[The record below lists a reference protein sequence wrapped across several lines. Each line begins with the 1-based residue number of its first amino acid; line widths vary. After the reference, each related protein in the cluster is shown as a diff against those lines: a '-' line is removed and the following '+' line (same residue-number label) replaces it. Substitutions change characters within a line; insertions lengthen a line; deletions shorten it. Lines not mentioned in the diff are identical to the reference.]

1 MSRVFFVSVN
11 LCREPF
17 PVYPLGM
24 GVVAQALE
32 ASGHEVCQFDLLQRG
47 GAKAELCAELRAYA
61 PDVVCLSLRNL
72 DDAEARNS
80 VERSSTAA
88 ARQVVGIVRECSA
101 APIVLGGPAFSLL
114 PESWMAALG
123 ADFGVVGEGEEAIC
137 ELVATLERGGQPAR
151 LWRQAGVGLGAQAML
166 GASLRPELCAF
177 YLAESGM
184 LGVQS
189 KRGCP
194 FRCAYCAYPALE
206 GRIFRHRPVAAVIED
221 IRALRGQG
229 ASRIFITDSVFNDP
243 AGRYLQLAEAMLSAG
258 LGVEWT
264 AFFRPAAI
272 ADSEM
277 ALLKRSGLCAVELGT
292 DGATD
297 ITLAAQRKDFE
308 FAAAV
313 DWTQACIR
321 HDIPCV
327 HYLIFGGPG
336 ETPDTL
342 TAGLR
347 NLERL
352 SGSAI
357 LASTGVQILPGTRVH
372 ELALA
377 EGQITAS
384 TPLETAPLY
393 FSPHLDRVAMEQQIT
408 TAFRAHREWLY
419 PPDAAREAM
428 AVMYRFGYRG
438 TLWETLL
445 ATGGRYRR
453 AAVRGS
459 AR

>member
-1 MSRVFFVSVN
+1 MSRVFIISVN

-24 GVVAQALE
+24 AVVARALE

-47 GAKAELCAELRAYA
+47 GTTAALPAELSAYA

-72 DDAEARNS
+72 DDAATQTLEQGSAG
-80 VERSSTAA
+80 AA
-88 ARQVVGIVRECSA
+88 AQQVVAVVRACTT

-114 PESWMAALG
+114 PELWLTKLG
-123 ADFGVVGEGEEAIC
+123 ADVGVVGEGEEAIC
-137 ELVATLERGGQPAR
+137 AVVAALQRGERPAR
-151 LWRQAGVGLGAQAML
+151 IWRRAGAGLPSTAML

-184 LGVQS
+184 LGVQT

-194 FRCAYCAYPALE
+194 FRCAYCSYPNLE
-206 GRIFRHRPVAAVIED
+206 GHTFRHRPLPEVIED
-221 IRALRGQG
+221 IRSLCRRG
-229 ASRIFITDSVFNDP
+229 AKRIFITDSVFNDP
-243 AGRYLQLAEAMLSAG
+243 AGHYLQIAEALCAAK

-264 AFFRPAAI
+264 AFFRPTAI
-272 ADSEM
+272 AAADM
-277 ALLKRSGLCAVELGT
+277 ALLKRSGLRAVELGT
-292 DGATD
+292 DGATEA
-297 ITLAAQRKDFE
+297 TLAAQRKDFD

-313 DWTQACIR
+313 DWTHACR
-321 HDIPCV
+321 QHDIPCV

-336 ETPDTL
+336 ETMATL
-342 TAGLR
+342 RDGLA
-347 NLERL
+347 NLEQL

-357 LASTGVQILPGTRVH
+357 LASTGVRILPGTRVY

-377 EGQITAS
+377 EGQITAE

-393 FSPHLDRVAMEQQIT
+393 FSPQVDRVAMERQIT
-408 TAFRAHREWLY
+408 AACRAHREWIY
-419 PPDAAREAM
+419 PPHAAREAM
-428 AVMYRFGYRG
+428 DVMYRFGYRG

-445 ATGGRYRR
+445 ASGGRYRR
-453 AAVRGS
+453 AASRGPS
-459 AR
+459 Q